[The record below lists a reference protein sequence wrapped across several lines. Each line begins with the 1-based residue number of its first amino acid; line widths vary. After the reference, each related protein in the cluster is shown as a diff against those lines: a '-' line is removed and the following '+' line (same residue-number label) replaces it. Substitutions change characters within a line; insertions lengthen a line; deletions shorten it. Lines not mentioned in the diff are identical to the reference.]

1 VALTASPQDQARLLD
16 LQGLDTRLRQL
27 EHKASTLPE
36 HKEIERLAAQGV
48 ELRSRLSTATG
59 AWEDNQ
65 AEIRRL
71 ESDVEIVETR
81 AQRDRDRLQTS
92 SSVKDVQALEAELV
106 SLAKR
111 RSDLEDIEL
120 GLMEVAEGLRADLD
134 AVQIEHNGL
143 QGAIAAAEQARDT
156 ALAGLRAEQEQV
168 AGERERLAASLP
180 DDLVALYEKQRARY
194 GYGASLLRARVS
206 SASGVA
212 LTESD
217 LAGIRKAA
225 PDAVLL
231 CPESQAIL
239 VRTGESGL

>member
-1 VALTASPQDQARLLD
+1 MALTASPQDQARLLD

-120 GLMEVAEGLRADLD
+120 GLMEVAEGLRA
-134 AVQIEHNGL
+134 
-143 QGAIAAAEQARDT
+143 
-156 ALAGLRAEQEQV
+156 EQEQV

-180 DDLVALYEKQRARY
+180 GDLVALYEKQRARY